1 MIKRL
6 LVMVLFSGVST
17 FANSATWYL
26 LNMTTP
32 KSVYFFDKDSLV
44 VNGEMKTI
52 WVQKINIDGKSKE
65 NSSKQKLNL
74 FCRSKRYQ
82 VLNFIN
88 YDKQGSA
95 IGSSSSAGAVEDV
108 PPDTVIDELAKI
120 VCDKKFP
127 NDETSIDY
135 HRVEDPEGT
144 ANLLKKDMKKK

>member
-44 VNGEMKTI
+44 VNGEMKSI

-65 NSSKQKLNL
+65 NSSMNYL
-74 FCRSKRYQ
+74 FM
-82 VLNFIN
+82 
-88 YDKQGSA
+88 
-95 IGSSSSAGAVEDV
+95 
-108 PPDTVIDELAKI
+108 
-120 VCDKKFP
+120 
-127 NDETSIDY
+127 SIS
-135 HRVEDPEGT
+135 
-144 ANLLKKDMKKK
+144 